1 MKRLLLNGCSYT
13 HGWNPTE
20 WFAGYEITNLAIRG
34 GSNLRIFRTT
44 IDWILKNG
52 NPDFVITPITYPER
66 NEFILRGDT
75 DYTLI
80 NVGYFTHTDKE
91 LEKLLPRY
99 DYYINDIYHLDK
111 LFIDMLT
118 FSAFLKQRKIP
129 HLMFD
134 MCNHFS
140 EDHPYLFCDASP
152 FFANKIKTIE
162 QHPNII
168 DFFNFCGNIYL
179 SDNNAA
185 MIPEELALYSGKP
198 IHRRAL
204 HYNKNDFF
212 ILEKYLDTYRKKV
225 EQHVE

>member
-20 WFAGYEITNLAIRG
+20 WFAGYEITNLAIAG
-34 GSNLRIFRTT
+34 GSNQRAFRTT

-91 LEKLLPRY
+91 MSNVFLKFN
-99 DYYINDIYHLDK
+99 YYVSDLHRMDK
-111 LFIDMLT
+111 LCMDMIM
-118 FSAFLKQRKIP
+118 FSAFLNERKIP
-129 HLMFD
+129 HLIFD

-140 EDHPYLFCDASP
+140 RTLRHLNDRLLT
-152 FFANKIKTIE
+152 KTKEIE
-162 QHPNII
+162 QNPNII

-179 SDNNAA
+179 SDNNATFNPTEVKRFPN
-185 MIPEELALYSGKP
+185 ILPC
-198 IHRRAL
+198 AL
-204 HYNKNDFF
+204 HYETDDYH
-212 ILEKYLDTYRKKV
+212 ILEKYLDSYRKKV
-225 EQHVE
+225 EQYV